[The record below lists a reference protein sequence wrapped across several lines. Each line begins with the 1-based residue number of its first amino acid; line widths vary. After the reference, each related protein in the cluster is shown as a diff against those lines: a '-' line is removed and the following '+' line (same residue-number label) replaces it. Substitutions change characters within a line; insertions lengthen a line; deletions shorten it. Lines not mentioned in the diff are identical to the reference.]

1 MCVSNKVRFRK
12 ILCIQTEPNVERG
25 PSPST
30 IWGACRQ
37 TSRFVVGWLLSL
49 AAGADAVVGKRLVGM
64 SKCLLRAWGLILPGS
79 SPTPLGLGAANT
91 ALPSSTPPAR
101 QTSTPH
107 PAEPPGL
114 LSSLRSPPCSQRFGR
129 ICTSSDLPSHSLE
142 LICHSPFVTLRLSLF
157 VVISRHLMLR
167 GPLPQWGQRIEE
179 IRSDQKIRA
188 EQTDQIRAEQSS
200 PPSSPHKQHVCNQNA
215 PSTIE
220 LALCKSGGNNGVG

>member
-37 TSRFVVGWLLSL
+37 TSRFVVGWLLSF

-101 QTSTPH
+101 HTSTPH
-107 PAEPPGL
+107 PTEPPGL

-142 LICHSPFVTLRLSLF
+142 LICHSSFVTLCCHQQAPDAPRTATS
-157 VVISRHLMLR
+157 VGTKDRGDQIRSKDQSRAN
-167 GPLPQWGQRIEE
+167 
-179 IRSDQKIRA
+179 RSDQSRA
-188 EQTDQIRAEQSS
+188 EQPSFISPQTACMQPKCTQHHRACPVQIWW
-200 PPSSPHKQHVCNQNA
+200 
-215 PSTIE
+215 
-220 LALCKSGGNNGVG
+220 